1 MKRID
6 CSQIDSPFALQTYLK
21 ALWHHHTAGP
31 KKTTQ
36 PITHE
41 TALEIVNP
49 PKGIDRSLW
58 LYELCRFIVQLQND
72 VIVGFIEDRPP
83 CTADTC
89 PEMRAS
95 EWQYLCAVHD
105 PPKSCCAMDYSCH
118 TLDWAANTLTSQKH
132 FPSRLTLGSEGSGGK
147 QAAERQI
154 TNIFRRA
161 YRIFAH
167 AWFQHRRV
175 FWRIERKTGHYILF
189 KTVCDFYAL
198 IPTENY
204 TIPPEA
210 EGLVTSSS
218 ETQGSAASASN
229 MKKPAAGNEQKK
241 GEGDATTTISTGA
254 TTRRHKHTPSTGSV
268 VTVIHEGEE
277 DEEEEEDEPES
288 QPMIRETPVVQ
299 QTGST
304 ELRDPLA
311 DDVDGANEKA
321 AKPAEPSLE
330 KAIEDFT
337 IAEPVLEKNDKSE
350 DLKPEAE
357 GEATGD
363 DGKVGGEEMKTENE
377 LTEQ

>member
-1 MKRID
+1 
-6 CSQIDSPFALQTYLK
+6 
-21 ALWHHHTAGP
+21 
-31 KKTTQ
+31 
-36 PITHE
+36 
-41 TALEIVNP
+41 
-49 PKGIDRSLW
+49 
-58 LYELCRFIVQLQND
+58 
-72 VIVGFIEDRPP
+72 
-83 CTADTC
+83 
-89 PEMRAS
+89 
-95 EWQYLCAVHD
+95 
-105 PPKSCCAMDYSCH
+105 MDYSCH

-175 FWRIERKTGHYILF
+175 FWSIERQTGHYILF

-218 ETQGSAASASN
+218 GAQAPPASASN
-229 MKKPAAGNEQKK
+229 MKKPAAGDEQKK
-241 GEGDATTTISTGA
+241 EEGDATTTISTGA

-277 DEEEEEDEPES
+277 EEEEDEPES
-288 QPMIRETPVVQ
+288 QPMIRETPAVQ
-299 QTGST
+299 QTGGA

-321 AKPAEPSLE
+321 SKPAEPFLE

-337 IAEPVLEKNDKSE
+337 IAEPVQAKDVKGEEPKH
-350 DLKPEAE
+350 EAE
-357 GEATGD
+357 GKVTSDE
-363 DGKVGGEEMKTENE
+363 GKVAGEEEKGENI

>member
-1 MKRID
+1 
-6 CSQIDSPFALQTYLK
+6 
-21 ALWHHHTAGP
+21 
-31 KKTTQ
+31 
-36 PITHE
+36 
-41 TALEIVNP
+41 VNP
-49 PKGIDRSLW
+49 PKGVDRSLW
-58 LYELCRFIVQLQND
+58 LYELCRFIVQMQND
-72 VIVGFIEDRPP
+72 VIVGFINDRPP

-175 FWRIERKTGHYILF
+175 FWSIERKTGHYILF
-189 KTVCDFYAL
+189 KTVCDVYAL

-218 ETQGSAASASN
+218 ETQGPT
-229 MKKPAAGNEQKK
+229 PATAKEQKK

-277 DEEEEEDEPES
+277 EEEDDDEPES
-288 QPMIRETPVVQ
+288 QPMMRETPSVQ
-299 QTGST
+299 NVGGA

-311 DDVDGANEKA
+311 DDDEGDNEKA
-321 AKPAEPSLE
+321 TKPAEPSLE

-337 IAEPVLEKNDKSE
+337 IAEPLQEMDDKGE
-350 DLKPEAE
+350 EPKLEAE
-357 GEATGD
+357 G
-363 DGKVGGEEMKTENE
+363 KVISDEGNVTGEEEKAENE

>member
-1 MKRID
+1 M
-6 CSQIDSPFALQTYLK
+6 QA
-21 ALWHHHTAGP
+21 
-31 KKTTQ
+31 
-36 PITHE
+36 
-41 TALEIVNP
+41 
-49 PKGIDRSLW
+49 
-58 LYELCRFIVQLQND
+58 QND
-72 VIVGFIEDRPP
+72 VIVGFINDRPP

-175 FWRIERKTGHYILF
+175 FWKLERQTGLYILF
-189 KTVCDFYAL
+189 KTVCDVYAL

-210 EGLVTSSS
+210 EGLVTSST
-218 ETQGSAASASN
+218 EIQGIPLSVTNMKKSAASD
-229 MKKPAAGNEQKK
+229 EQKK
-241 GEGDATTTISTGA
+241 EDGNATTTISTGA

-277 DEEEEEDEPES
+277 EEEEEDEPES
-288 QPMIRETPVVQ
+288 QPMIRETPSVQ
-299 QTGST
+299 QVGNT

-311 DDVDGANEKA
+311 DDNDGDNEKPTQ
-321 AKPAEPSLE
+321 PAEPSLE

-337 IAEPVLEKNDKSE
+337 IAEPMQEKHDNGEEPKSE
-350 DLKPEAE
+350 AAKS
-357 GEATGD
+357 EATKSEPE
-363 DGKVGGEEMKTENE
+363 GKVTGDEEKGENE
-377 LTEQ
+377 PAEQ